1 MQFLFL
7 HDLFISGT
15 FTGARRMSSASDFG
29 IFVYDSVLAADHVF
43 GLDLLVF
50 TRSWELA
57 SESQLRHKSLT
68 GFWDL

>member
-1 MQFLFL
+1 M
-7 HDLFISGT
+7 T
-15 FTGARRMSSASDFG
+15 
-29 IFVYDSVLAADHVF
+29 VLAVDHVF

-57 SESQLRHKSLT
+57 SESQLSHKSLT